1 MGLNLKGN
9 LVVEN
14 QAKQKITKD
23 QVTSNTQL
31 TQKEIEF
38 VLSKLRL
45 ANYTGSE
52 FELFYIVFTK
62 LTNLIPKK

>member
-1 MGLNLKGN
+1 MGLNLKGK

>member
-9 LVVEN
+9 LVVGN

>member
-1 MGLNLKGN
+1 MGLNLKGK

-14 QAKQKITKD
+14 QAKQKPTKD